1 MITLVTGGARSG
13 KSAYALKLALEYS
26 NRVFIATAQAI
37 DGEMED
43 RIANHK
49 AERGDSFTTIEEP
62 VDLAG
67 AIKKIPEGT
76 EVALI
81 DCLTVW
87 MGNLMYKHG
96 DGAES
101 FQETSDLMDILVQ
114 APCDII
120 LVSNEVGMGIVPDN
134 QASRLYRDM
143 AGRMN
148 QEIATIAD
156 SVILTVAGL
165 PMELKQ

>member
-1 MITLVTGGARSG
+1 MITLITGGARSG

-43 RIANHK
+43 RIAKHK

-87 MGNLMYKHG
+87 MGNLMHKHG
-96 DGAES
+96 DDAES
-101 FQETSDLMDILVQ
+101 FQETSDLMDVLAQV
-114 APCDII
+114 PCDVI

-148 QEIATIAD
+148 QEIAAIAD

-165 PMELKQ
+165 PMELKK

>member
-1 MITLVTGGARSG
+1 MITLITGGARSG

-43 RIANHK
+43 RIAKHK

-67 AIKKIPEGT
+67 AIKNIPEGT

-87 MGNLMYKHG
+87 MGNLMHKHG
-96 DGAES
+96 DDAES
-101 FQETSDLMDILVQ
+101 FQETSDLMDVLAQV
-114 APCDII
+114 PCDII

-148 QEIATIAD
+148 QEIAAIAD

-165 PMELKQ
+165 PMELKK